1 MQLVGVAR
9 APPEKERWVGGLIEI
24 LPRLVRFSD
33 DDGSLRIGPI
43 RGLLYGQL
51 RSVNNDDTNKS
62 EVGQGV
68 RPQRPH
74 GDARGGGSS
83 LPKPGTAG
91 DPLKK
96 LLLEVEDQVPLA
108 ATVSGYFP

>member
-1 MQLVGVAR
+1 MR
-9 APPEKERWVGGLIEI
+9 C
-24 LPRLVRFSD
+24 SD

-74 GDARGGGSS
+74 GDARGGGTS

-108 ATVSGYFP
+108 ATQYRATFPDCYQEKLALYK

>member
-9 APPEKERWVGGLIEI
+9 APPEKERWVRGLIEI
-24 LPRLVRFSD
+24 LPRLVRCSD

-108 ATVSGYFP
+108 ATVSDYFP